1 MRSITDH
8 LKRIRKEAVQN
19 DFITFAWLLYSILLI
34 IFFVGIGYEA
44 IFYLS
49 SSIRLFILKTILISG
64 LLIILFVFIINVL
77 IEQNKIKRYSWSKLA
92 RSAGKLAFPK
102 SDVII
107 NAFQLEKSNSP
118 IESNS
123 LSNSYIDGISK
134 KLNRLN
140 LKKLFPTK
148 LSEFWKMINLLILS
162 LGMIIIVLFWNSTS
176 NAMIRW
182 GHPYHEFEVPK
193 PFYIEGITRNIHLLG
208 GESSPLNFK
217 AFGQVPDS
225 LYLELIPSSND
236 TSILF
241 IMNKDSNGLY
251 TYEVE
256 EVYEDYRYRAYSP
269 AEYFWQAWDKIITPY
284 YYISVTDRPIM
295 EEFTIKISPPDYS
308 GLPISIQKANQSDVN
323 ALIGT
328 SIRID
333 LKSNRK
339 LKNGYLSL
347 NKQKTPLKI
356 KGKRAA
362 GGFIFKEDALLTI
375 LLEDHRGITNQNP
388 IPYHLQII
396 PDLKPEMSII
406 QPQPLLELGTE
417 QLIPIQIKIED
428 DFGFSTL
435 QIGYEIKRPSY
446 IENQSQI
453 SIFPIYISDP
463 KVLSQE
469 IKSIWK
475 LNEYNLMPEDEVHYH
490 FELYDNDKVSGPKKS
505 ISNTYIARLPSLG
518 DLFAS
523 IEEKED
529 KMVDDLIMSSNEI
542 DKIQDQLKNLELEML
557 KSDKIDWAQ
566 KQQIEET
573 LSKIQEE
580 TEALKNIAESME
592 AINQAAE
599 KHELFSNELM
609 LKFSELRELV
619 NEILDPE
626 LMNDLD
632 EIKKALD
639 KMNTKELMKA
649 MENLSS
655 NLDNVEQ
662 QLDRFLD
669 IFKRIKAEQK
679 LNETVQ
685 RLDKLVEQQE
695 QINDKIQE
703 LNSESDKNLL
713 EQLSFDEKRNSN
725 EFSNIREIMEEAANA
740 MGEFDKES
748 SQALEDLERSR
759 AANETESLMNQTIR
773 QLQKNRKEMAKQKS
787 ASALGN
793 IKNIQSEMNEIKN
806 QFEKNTTQ
814 EMTLK
819 FQKIMKDL
827 LELSKNQESLEK
839 ITKSMPRNSQRLGE
853 MAGKQQFIQNQLTKI
868 VSEIIELSKKTFAVT
883 PKIGQGMGMAN
894 NHMEEAKKRLAER
907 NGRGAA
913 NNQKSAMEGLNSAIL
928 AVSQSMNQMQSTGSA
943 SGFEQFLKR
952 MQQMSGQQQGIN
964 NESMQLALG
973 QLSSSIKEGLMGR
986 LLSQQ
991 QQVQKNLQQL
1001 MNESKKSGEDGLG
1014 DLQGI
1019 SKEIEDVIND
1029 FQKRRYNQQTK
1040 ERQQRIL
1047 SRMLDSQKSMTQR
1060 GFKEERKAETANEI
1074 IYEGPSGLPL
1084 DYGQRRNLAMEALN
1098 QSLKAGY
1105 SRDYQTMIR
1114 RYFNSLSKIE
1124 QINTKIDS
1132 TINE

>member
-77 IEQNKIKRYSWSKLA
+77 IEQNKIKRYSWSQLA

-102 SDVII
+102 SDVVI
-107 NAFQLEKSNSP
+107 NAFQLEKSNSI

-140 LKKLFPTK
+140 LKKLFPSR
-148 LSEFWKMINLLILS
+148 LAEFWKVINLLILS
-162 LGMIIIVLFWNSTS
+162 LGIIMIVLFWNSTS

-193 PFYIEGITRNIHLLG
+193 PFNIEGITRNIHLLG

-236 TSILF
+236 TSILY

-269 AEYFWQAWDKIITPY
+269 AEHFWQAWDKIITPY

-308 GLPISIQKANQSDVN
+308 GLSISIQKANQSDVN
-323 ALIGT
+323 ALIGS

-347 NKQKTPLKI
+347 NEKKTPLKI

-362 GGFIFKEDALLTI
+362 GGFIFKEDALLKI

-388 IPYHLQII
+388 IPYHIQII
-396 PDLKPEMSII
+396 PDLKPEMNVI
-406 QPQPLLELGTE
+406 QPQPVLELGTE

-505 ISNTYIARLPSLG
+505 ISITYIAKLPSLG

-529 KMVDDLIMSSNEI
+529 KMMDDLLMRSNEI
-542 DKIQDQLKNLELEML
+542 DKIQDQLKNLKLEML
-557 KSDKIDWAQ
+557 KSDKIDWTQ

-599 KHELFSNELM
+599 KHELFSDELM

-626 LMNDLD
+626 LMTDVD

-639 KMNTKELMKA
+639 KMNIKDLMKA

-679 LNETVQ
+679 LNETLQ

-695 QINDKIQE
+695 QTNDKIQE
-703 LNSESDKNLL
+703 LNSKSDKKLL

-725 EFSNIREIMEEAANA
+725 EFSNIREIMEEAAKA
-740 MGEFDKES
+740 MDEFDKES
-748 SQALEDLERSR
+748 SQALEDLVRSR

-787 ASALGN
+787 TSALDN

-814 EMTLK
+814 EMALK

-839 ITKSMPRNSQRLGE
+839 ITRSIPRNSQRLGE
-853 MAGKQQFIQNQLTKI
+853 MAGKQQFIQGQLTKI
-868 VSEIIELSKKTFAVT
+868 VSEIIELSKETFAVT

-1001 MNESKKSGEDGLG
+1001 MNESKKSGEGGLG

>member
-49 SSIRLFILKTILISG
+49 SSIRLFILKTLLISG

-107 NAFQLEKSNSP
+107 NAFQLEKSNST

-140 LKKLFPTK
+140 LKKLFPTR

-162 LGMIIIVLFWNSTS
+162 LGMIMIVLFWNSTS

>member
-19 DFITFAWLLYSILLI
+19 DFITFVWLLYSILLI
-34 IFFVGIGYEA
+34 IFFVGISYEA

-140 LKKLFPTK
+140 LKKLFPTR

-162 LGMIIIVLFWNSTS
+162 LGMIMIVLFWNSTS

>member
-140 LKKLFPTK
+140 LKKLFPTR

-162 LGMIIIVLFWNSTS
+162 LGMIMIVLFWNSTS
-176 NAMIRW
+176 NAIIRW

-323 ALIGT
+323 ALIGS

-759 AANETESLMNQTIR
+759 TANETESLMNQTIR

-839 ITKSMPRNSQRLGE
+839 ITRSMPRNSQRLGE

>member
-49 SSIRLFILKTILISG
+49 SSIRLFILKTLLILG

-77 IEQNKIKRYSWSKLA
+77 IEQNKIKRYSWSQLA

-102 SDVII
+102 SDVVI
-107 NAFQLEKSNSP
+107 NAFQLEKSNSI

-140 LKKLFPTK
+140 LKKLFPTR
-148 LSEFWKMINLLILS
+148 LAEFWKVINLLILS
-162 LGMIIIVLFWNSTS
+162 LGIIMIVLFWNSTS

-193 PFYIEGITRNIHLLG
+193 PFNIEGITRNIHLLG

-236 TSILF
+236 TSILY

-308 GLPISIQKANQSDVN
+308 GLSISIQKANQSDVN
-323 ALIGT
+323 ALIGS

-339 LKNGYLSL
+339 LKNGYLNL
-347 NKQKTPLKI
+347 NEQKTPLKI

-362 GGFIFKEDALLTI
+362 GGFIFKEDALLKI

-388 IPYHLQII
+388 IPYHMQII
-396 PDLKPEMSII
+396 PDLKPEMNVI
-406 QPQPLLELGTE
+406 QPQPVLELGTE

-505 ISNTYIARLPSLG
+505 ISNTYIAKLPSLG

-529 KMVDDLIMSSNEI
+529 KMMDDLLMRSNEI
-542 DKIQDQLKNLELEML
+542 DKIQDQLKNLKLEML
-557 KSDKIDWAQ
+557 KSDKIDWTQ

-580 TEALKNIAESME
+580 TEALKNIAESLE

-599 KHELFSNELM
+599 KHELFSDELM

-626 LMNDLD
+626 LMTDLD

-679 LNETVQ
+679 LNETLQ

-695 QINDKIQE
+695 QTNDKIQE
-703 LNSESDKNLL
+703 LNSKSEKKLL

-725 EFSNIREIMEEAANA
+725 EFSNIREIMEEAAKA
-740 MGEFDKES
+740 MDEFDKES
-748 SQALEDLERSR
+748 SQALEDLVRSR

-787 ASALGN
+787 TSALDN

-839 ITKSMPRNSQRLGE
+839 ITRSMPRNSQRLGE
-853 MAGKQQFIQNQLTKI
+853 MAGKQQFIQGQLTKI
-868 VSEIIELSKKTFAVT
+868 VSEIIELSKETFAVT

-1124 QINTKIDS
+1124 QISTKKDS
-1132 TINE
+1132 TVNE

>member
-19 DFITFAWLLYSILLI
+19 DFITFVWLLYSILLI
-34 IFFVGIGYEA
+34 IFFVGISYEA

-49 SSIRLFILKTILISG
+49 SSIRLFILKTLLVSG

-162 LGMIIIVLFWNSTS
+162 LGMIMIVLFWNSTS
-176 NAMIRW
+176 NAIIRW

>member
-19 DFITFAWLLYSILLI
+19 DFITFVWLLYSILLI
-34 IFFVGIGYEA
+34 IFFVGISYEA

-162 LGMIIIVLFWNSTS
+162 LGMIMIVLFWNSTS

-241 IMNKDSNGLY
+241 IMNKDSNSLY

-417 QLIPIQIKIED
+417 QQIPIQIKIED

-713 EQLSFDEKRNSN
+713 EQLSFVEKRNSN

-839 ITKSMPRNSQRLGE
+839 ITRSMPRNSQRLGE

>member
-19 DFITFAWLLYSILLI
+19 DFITFVWLLYSILLI
-34 IFFVGIGYEA
+34 IFFVGISYEA

-162 LGMIIIVLFWNSTS
+162 LGMIMIVLFWNSTS

-417 QLIPIQIKIED
+417 QQIPIQIKIED

-1040 ERQQRIL
+1040 EGQQRIL

>member
-49 SSIRLFILKTILISG
+49 SSIRLFILKTLLVLG

-77 IEQNKIKRYSWSKLA
+77 IEQNKIKRYSWSQLA

-102 SDVII
+102 SDVVI
-107 NAFQLEKSNSP
+107 NAFQLEKSNSI

-140 LKKLFPTK
+140 LKKLFPTR
-148 LSEFWKMINLLILS
+148 LAEFWKVINLLILS
-162 LGMIIIVLFWNSTS
+162 LGIIMIVLFWNSTS

-193 PFYIEGITRNIHLLG
+193 PFNIEGITRNIHLLG

-236 TSILF
+236 TSILY

-269 AEYFWQAWDKIITPY
+269 AEHFWQAWDKIITPY

-308 GLPISIQKANQSDVN
+308 GLSISIQKANQSDVN
-323 ALIGT
+323 ALIGS

-347 NKQKTPLKI
+347 NEKKTPLKI

-362 GGFIFKEDALLTI
+362 GEFIFKEDALLKI

-396 PDLKPEMSII
+396 PDLKPEMNVI
-406 QPQPLLELGTE
+406 QPQPVLELGTE

-505 ISNTYIARLPSLG
+505 ISNTYIAKLPSLG

-529 KMVDDLIMSSNEI
+529 KMMDDLFMRSNEI
-542 DKIQDQLKNLELEML
+542 DKIQDQLKNLKLEML

-580 TEALKNIAESME
+580 TEALKNIAESLE

-599 KHELFSNELM
+599 KHELFSDELM

-626 LMNDLD
+626 LMTDVD

-639 KMNTKELMKA
+639 KMNIKDLMKA

-655 NLDNVEQ
+655 NVDNVEQ

-679 LNETVQ
+679 LNETLQ

-695 QINDKIQE
+695 QTNDKIQE
-703 LNSESDKNLL
+703 LNSKSEKKLL

-725 EFSNIREIMEEAANA
+725 EFSNIREIMEEAAKA
-740 MGEFDKES
+740 MDEFDKES
-748 SQALEDLERSR
+748 SQALEDLVRSR

-787 ASALGN
+787 TSALDN

-839 ITKSMPRNSQRLGE
+839 ITRSIPRNSQRLGE

-868 VSEIIELSKKTFAVT
+868 VSEIIELSKETFAVT

-1001 MNESKKSGEDGLG
+1001 MNESKKSGEGGLG

>member
-49 SSIRLFILKTILISG
+49 SSIRLFILKTILVSG

-162 LGMIIIVLFWNSTS
+162 LGMIMIVLFWNSTS
-176 NAMIRW
+176 NAIIRW

-839 ITKSMPRNSQRLGE
+839 ITRSMPRNSQRLGE

>member
-49 SSIRLFILKTILISG
+49 SSIRLFILKTLLVLG

-77 IEQNKIKRYSWSKLA
+77 IEQNKIKRYSWSQLA

-102 SDVII
+102 SDVVI
-107 NAFQLEKSNSP
+107 NAFQLEKSNSI

-140 LKKLFPTK
+140 LKKLFPTR
-148 LSEFWKMINLLILS
+148 LAEFWKVINLLILS
-162 LGMIIIVLFWNSTS
+162 LGIIMIVLFWNSTS

-193 PFYIEGITRNIHLLG
+193 PFNIEGITRNIHLLG

-236 TSILF
+236 TSILY

-269 AEYFWQAWDKIITPY
+269 AEHFWQAWDKIITPY

-308 GLPISIQKANQSDVN
+308 GLSISIQKANQSDVN
-323 ALIGT
+323 ALIGS

-347 NKQKTPLKI
+347 NEKKTPLKI

-362 GGFIFKEDALLTI
+362 GGFIFKEDALLKI

-396 PDLKPEMSII
+396 PDLKPEMNVI
-406 QPQPLLELGTE
+406 QPQPVLELGTE

-505 ISNTYIARLPSLG
+505 ISNTYIAKLPSLG

-529 KMVDDLIMSSNEI
+529 KMMDDLFMRSNEI
-542 DKIQDQLKNLELEML
+542 DKIQDQLKNLKLEML

-599 KHELFSNELM
+599 KHELFSDELM

-626 LMNDLD
+626 LMTDVD

-639 KMNTKELMKA
+639 KMNIKDLMKA

-679 LNETVQ
+679 LNETLQ

-695 QINDKIQE
+695 QTNDKIQE
-703 LNSESDKNLL
+703 LNSKSDKKLL

-725 EFSNIREIMEEAANA
+725 EFSNIREIMEEAAKA
-740 MGEFDKES
+740 MDEFDKES
-748 SQALEDLERSR
+748 SQALEDLVRSR

-787 ASALGN
+787 TSALDN

-814 EMTLK
+814 EMALK

-839 ITKSMPRNSQRLGE
+839 ITRSIPRNSQRLGE
-853 MAGKQQFIQNQLTKI
+853 MAGKQQFIQGQLTKI
-868 VSEIIELSKKTFAVT
+868 VSEIIELSKETFAVT

-1001 MNESKKSGEDGLG
+1001 MNESKKSGEGGLG

>member
-49 SSIRLFILKTILISG
+49 SSIRLFILKTLLILG

-77 IEQNKIKRYSWSKLA
+77 IEQNKIKRYSWSQLA

-102 SDVII
+102 SDVVI
-107 NAFQLEKSNSP
+107 NAFQLEKSNSI

-140 LKKLFPTK
+140 LKKLFPTR
-148 LSEFWKMINLLILS
+148 LAEFWKVINLLILS
-162 LGMIIIVLFWNSTS
+162 LGIIMIVLFWNSTS

-193 PFYIEGITRNIHLLG
+193 PFNIEGITRNIHLLG

-236 TSILF
+236 TSILY

-269 AEYFWQAWDKIITPY
+269 AEHFWQAWDKIITPY

-308 GLPISIQKANQSDVN
+308 GLSISIQKANQSDVN
-323 ALIGT
+323 TLIGS

-339 LKNGYLSL
+339 LKNGYLNL
-347 NKQKTPLKI
+347 NEQKTPLKI

-362 GGFIFKEDALLTI
+362 GGFIFKEDALLKI

-388 IPYHLQII
+388 IPYHMQII
-396 PDLKPEMSII
+396 PDLKPEMNVI
-406 QPQPLLELGTE
+406 QPQPVLELGTE

-529 KMVDDLIMSSNEI
+529 KMMDDLFMRSNEI

-557 KSDKIDWAQ
+557 KSNKIDWAQ

-573 LSKIQEE
+573 LSKIQKE
-580 TEALKNIAESME
+580 TEALKNIAEYME

-599 KHELFSNELM
+599 KHELFSDELM
-609 LKFSELRELV
+609 MKFSELRELV

-626 LMNDLD
+626 LMTDLD

-679 LNETVQ
+679 LNETLQ

-725 EFSNIREIMEEAANA
+725 EFSNIREIMEEASKA

-748 SQALEDLERSR
+748 SQALEDLVRSR

-787 ASALGN
+787 TSALGK

-839 ITKSMPRNSQRLGE
+839 ITRSIPRNSQRLGE
-853 MAGKQQFIQNQLTKI
+853 MAGKQQFIQGQLTKI
-868 VSEIIELSKKTFAVT
+868 VSEIIELSKETFAVT

-894 NHMEEAKKRLAER
+894 NHMEEAKKRLADR

-1001 MNESKKSGEDGLG
+1001 MNESKKSGEGGLG

>member
-49 SSIRLFILKTILISG
+49 SSIRLFILKTLLVLG

-77 IEQNKIKRYSWSKLA
+77 IEQNKIKRYSWSQLA

-102 SDVII
+102 SDVVI
-107 NAFQLEKSNSP
+107 NAFQLEKSNSI

-140 LKKLFPTK
+140 LKKLFPTR
-148 LSEFWKMINLLILS
+148 LAEFWKVINLLILS
-162 LGMIIIVLFWNSTS
+162 LGIIMIVLFWNSTS

-193 PFYIEGITRNIHLLG
+193 PFNIEGITRNIHLLG

-236 TSILF
+236 TSILY

-269 AEYFWQAWDKIITPY
+269 AEHFWQAWDKIITPY

-308 GLPISIQKANQSDVN
+308 GLSISIQKANQSDVN
-323 ALIGT
+323 ALIGS

-347 NKQKTPLKI
+347 NEKKTPLKI

-362 GGFIFKEDALLTI
+362 GGFIFKEDALLKI

-396 PDLKPEMSII
+396 PDLKPEMNVI
-406 QPQPLLELGTE
+406 QPQPVLELGTE

-505 ISNTYIARLPSLG
+505 ISNTYIAKLPSLG

-529 KMVDDLIMSSNEI
+529 KMMDDLLMRSNEI
-542 DKIQDQLKNLELEML
+542 DKIQDQLKNLKLEML
-557 KSDKIDWAQ
+557 KSDKIDWTQ

-580 TEALKNIAESME
+580 TEALKNIAESLE

-599 KHELFSNELM
+599 KHELFSDELM

-626 LMNDLD
+626 LMTDVD

-639 KMNTKELMKA
+639 KMNIKDLMKA

-679 LNETVQ
+679 LNETLQ

-695 QINDKIQE
+695 QTNDKIQE
-703 LNSESDKNLL
+703 LNSKSEKKLL

-725 EFSNIREIMEEAANA
+725 EFSNIREIMEEAAKA
-740 MGEFDKES
+740 MDEFDKES
-748 SQALEDLERSR
+748 SQALEDLVRSR

-787 ASALGN
+787 TSALDN

-814 EMTLK
+814 EMALK

-839 ITKSMPRNSQRLGE
+839 ITRSIPRNSQRLGE
-853 MAGKQQFIQNQLTKI
+853 MAGKQQFIQGQLTKI
-868 VSEIIELSKKTFAVT
+868 VSEIIELSKETFAVT

-1001 MNESKKSGEDGLG
+1001 MNESKKSGEGGLG

-1124 QINTKIDS
+1124 QISTKKDS

>member
-34 IFFVGIGYEA
+34 IFFLGIGYES

-49 SSIRLFILKTILISG
+49 SSIRLFILKTLLVSG

-102 SDVII
+102 SDVVI

-140 LKKLFPTK
+140 LKKLFPTR
-148 LSEFWKMINLLILS
+148 LAEFWKVINLLILS
-162 LGMIIIVLFWNSTS
+162 LGIIMIVLSWNSTS

-225 LYLELIPSSND
+225 LYLELIASSND

-241 IMNKDSNGLY
+241 IMNRDSNGLY

-256 EVYEDYRYRAYSP
+256 DVYEDYRYRAYSP
-269 AEYFWQAWDKIITPY
+269 AEHFWQAWDKIITPY

-295 EEFTIKISPPDYS
+295 EEFKIKISPPNYS
-308 GLPISIQKANQSDVN
+308 GLSISIQKANQSDVN
-323 ALIGT
+323 ALIGS

-347 NKQKTPLKI
+347 NEQKTPLKI

-362 GGFIFKEDALLTI
+362 GGFIFKEDALLKI
-375 LLEDHRGITNQNP
+375 LLEDHRGVTNQNP
-388 IPYHLQII
+388 IPYHLQTI
-396 PDLKPEMSII
+396 PDLKPVMSVI
-406 QPQPLLELGTE
+406 QPQPILELGTE
-417 QLIPIQIKIED
+417 QQIPIQIKIED

-463 KVLSQE
+463 RILSQE

-475 LNEYNLMPEDEVHYH
+475 LNKYNLMPEDEVHYH

-542 DKIQDQLKNLELEML
+542 DKIQDQLKNLKLEML
-557 KSDKIDWAQ
+557 KSDKVDWAQ
-566 KQQIEET
+566 KKQIEET
-573 LSKIQEE
+573 LSKIQKE

-592 AINQAAE
+592 AINKAAE
-599 KHELFSNELM
+599 KHELFSDELM
-609 LKFSELRELV
+609 LKLSELRELV
-619 NEILDPE
+619 NEILDPG
-626 LMNDLD
+626 LMTDLD

-639 KMNTKELMKA
+639 RMNTKDLMKA

-725 EFSNIREIMEEAANA
+725 EFSNIREIMEEAAKA
-740 MGEFDKES
+740 MDEFDKES
-748 SQALEDLERSR
+748 SQALEDLASSR
-759 AANETESLMNQTIR
+759 TANETESLMNQTIR
-773 QLQKNRKEMAKQKS
+773 QLQKNRKERAKQKS

-793 IKNIQSEMNEIKN
+793 IKNIQSELNEIKN

-883 PKIGQGMGMAN
+883 PKIGQGVGMAN

-1040 ERQQRIL
+1040 DRQQRIL

-1124 QINTKIDS
+1124 QISTKKDS

>member
-1 MRSITDH
+1 MRTITEH

-19 DFITFAWLLYSILLI
+19 DFITFAWLLYSILLV
-34 IFFVGIGYEA
+34 IFFGAIGYEA

-49 SSIRLFILKTILISG
+49 SSIRLFILKTLFAIFLI
-64 LLIILFVFIINVL
+64 IILFLFIINVL

-102 SDVII
+102 SDAII
-107 NAFQLEKSNSP
+107 NAFQLENSNSP
-118 IESNS
+118 SESNS
-123 LSNSYIDGISK
+123 LSDSYINEISK

-140 LKKLFPTK
+140 LKKLFPIK
-148 LSEFWKMINLLILS
+148 LSILWKKINLFILS
-162 LGMIIIVLFWNSTS
+162 SGMILIVLFWNATS

-182 GHPYHEFEVPK
+182 GHPHHEFETPK

-208 GESSPLNFK
+208 GESSSLNFK
-217 AFGQVPDS
+217 AFGQAPDS
-225 LYLELIPSSND
+225 LFLELIPSSND
-236 TSILF
+236 TSVIY
-241 IMNKDSNGLY
+241 IMNKDSNNIYSYSLD
-251 TYEVE
+251 

-269 AEYFWQAWDKIITPY
+269 AEYFWQAWEKIISPY

-295 EEFTIKISPPDYS
+295 EEFTIKITPPKYS
-308 GLPISIQKANQSDVN
+308 RLPISFQKANQSDVS
-323 ALIGT
+323 ALKGS

-339 LKNGYLSL
+339 LNRGFLSL
-347 NKQKTPLKI
+347 NQQKMPLTI

-362 GGFIFKEDALLTI
+362 GGFKFKEDALLKI
-375 LLEDHRGITNQNP
+375 LLEDNRGITNQNP

-396 PDLKPEMSII
+396 PDLKPEMIVI

-446 IENQSQI
+446 IENKSQI
-453 SIFPIYISDP
+453 SIFPIYISNP

-505 ISNTYIARLPSLG
+505 ISSTYIARLPSLG

-523 IEEKED
+523 IEQKED
-529 KMVDDLIMSSNEI
+529 KIADDLIMRSKEI
-542 DKIQDQLKNLELEML
+542 NKIQNQLKDLELEML
-557 KSDKIDWAQ
+557 KSDKIDWTQ

-573 LSKIQEE
+573 LSKIQKE
-580 TEALKNIAESME
+580 TEALKDIAESME

-599 KHELFSNELM
+599 KHELFSEELM
-609 LKFSELRELV
+609 QKFSDLRELV

-626 LMNDLD
+626 LMTDLD
-632 EIKKALD
+632 DIKKALD
-639 KMNTKELMKA
+639 KMNTKDLMKA
-649 MENLSS
+649 MNELSS

-662 QLDRFLD
+662 QLDRFID

-679 LNETVQ
+679 LNETTQ
-685 RLDKLVEQQE
+685 RLDKLVERH
-695 QINDKIQE
+695 DKTNNEIQK
-703 LNSESDKNLL
+703 LNSNSNKSLL
-713 EQLSFDEKRNSN
+713 EQLSFDEKRNGN
-725 EFSNIREIMEEAANA
+725 EYSNIRELMKDASEAMA
-740 MGEFDKES
+740 EFDKES
-748 SQALEDLERSR
+748 SQALESLENSR
-759 AANETESLMNQTIR
+759 TANETESLMNQTIR
-773 QLQKNRKEMAKQKS
+773 QLQKNRNESAKQKS
-787 ASALGN
+787 ASALEN
-793 IKNIQSEMNEIKN
+793 LENIQSEMGEIKN
-806 QFEKNTTQ
+806 QFENNTTS
-814 EMTLK
+814 EMALK

-827 LELSKNQESLEK
+827 LELSKNQESLER
-839 ITKSMPRNSQRLGE
+839 TTRSLPRNSQRLGE
-853 MAGKQQFIQNQLTKI
+853 IAGKQQFIQDQLTKI
-868 VSEIIELSKKTFAVT
+868 VSELIELSKETFAVT

-894 NHMEEAKKRLAER
+894 NNMEEAKKRLAER
-907 NGRGAA
+907 NGIGAA
-913 NNQKSAMEGLNSAIL
+913 NNQKSAMAGLNSSIL
-928 AVSQSMNQMQSTGSA
+928 AVSQSMNDMQSTGSA

-952 MQQMSGQQQGIN
+952 MQQMSSQQQGIN

-973 QLSSSIKEGLMGR
+973 QLSAPVKEGLMGR

-991 QQVQKNLQQL
+991 QQVQKSLQQL
-1001 MNESKKSGEDGLG
+1001 MKESKKSGEGGLG

-1019 SKEIEDVIND
+1019 SKDIEEVIND
-1029 FQKRRYNQQTK
+1029 FQKRKFNPQTNQ
-1040 ERQQRIL
+1040 RQQRIL

-1060 GFKEERKAETANEI
+1060 GYKEERKAETANEI

-1124 QINTKIDS
+1124 QISFEKDT
-1132 TINE
+1132 TFNE

>member
-19 DFITFAWLLYSILLI
+19 DFITFVWLLYSILLI
-34 IFFVGIGYEA
+34 IFFVGISYEA

-162 LGMIIIVLFWNSTS
+162 LGMIMIVLFWNSTS

-339 LKNGYLSL
+339 LKKGYLSL

-417 QLIPIQIKIED
+417 QQIPIQIKIED

>member
-49 SSIRLFILKTILISG
+49 SSIRLFILKTLLVLG

-77 IEQNKIKRYSWSKLA
+77 IEQNKIKRYSWSQLA

-102 SDVII
+102 SDVVI
-107 NAFQLEKSNSP
+107 NAFQLEKSNSI

-140 LKKLFPTK
+140 LKKLFPTR
-148 LSEFWKMINLLILS
+148 LAEFWKVINLLILS
-162 LGMIIIVLFWNSTS
+162 LGIIMIVLFWNSTS

-193 PFYIEGITRNIHLLG
+193 PFNIEGITRNIHLLG

-236 TSILF
+236 TSILY

-308 GLPISIQKANQSDVN
+308 GLSISIQKANQSDVN
-323 ALIGT
+323 ALIGS

-339 LKNGYLSL
+339 LKNGYLRL
-347 NKQKTPLKI
+347 NEKKTPLKI

-362 GGFIFKEDALLTI
+362 GGFIFKEDALLKI

-388 IPYHLQII
+388 IPYHIQII
-396 PDLKPEMSII
+396 PDLKPEMNVI
-406 QPQPLLELGTE
+406 QPQPVLELGTE

-505 ISNTYIARLPSLG
+505 ISNTYIAKLPSLG

-529 KMVDDLIMSSNEI
+529 KMMDDLFMRSNEI
-542 DKIQDQLKNLELEML
+542 DRIQDQLKNLELEML

-679 LNETVQ
+679 LNETLQ

-695 QINDKIQE
+695 QTNDKIQE
-703 LNSESDKNLL
+703 LNSKSEKKLL

-725 EFSNIREIMEEAANA
+725 EFSNIREIMEEAAKA
-740 MGEFDKES
+740 MDEFDKES
-748 SQALEDLERSR
+748 SQALEDLVRSR

-787 ASALGN
+787 TSALDN

-814 EMTLK
+814 EMALK

-839 ITKSMPRNSQRLGE
+839 ITRSIPRNSQRLGE
-853 MAGKQQFIQNQLTKI
+853 MAGKQQFIQGQLTKI
-868 VSEIIELSKKTFAVT
+868 VSEIIELSKETFAVT

-1001 MNESKKSGEDGLG
+1001 MNESKKSGEGGLG

>member
-107 NAFQLEKSNSP
+107 NAFQLEKSNST

-140 LKKLFPTK
+140 LKKLFPTR

-162 LGMIIIVLFWNSTS
+162 LGMIMIVLFWNSTS
-176 NAMIRW
+176 NAIIRW
-182 GHPYHEFEVPK
+182 AHPYHEFEVPK

-388 IPYHLQII
+388 IPYHLQVI

-505 ISNTYIARLPSLG
+505 ISITYIAKLPSLG

-839 ITKSMPRNSQRLGE
+839 ITRSMPRNSQRLGE

>member
-34 IFFVGIGYEA
+34 IFFLGIGYES

-49 SSIRLFILKTILISG
+49 SSIRLFILKTLLVSG

-102 SDVII
+102 SDVVI

-140 LKKLFPTK
+140 LKKLFPTR
-148 LSEFWKMINLLILS
+148 LAEFWKVINLLILS
-162 LGMIIIVLFWNSTS
+162 LGIIMIVLSWNSTS

-225 LYLELIPSSND
+225 LYLELIASSND
-236 TSILF
+236 TSILY
-241 IMNKDSNGLY
+241 IMNRDSNGLY

-256 EVYEDYRYRAYSP
+256 DVYEDYRYRAYSP

-295 EEFTIKISPPDYS
+295 EEFTIKISPPNYS

-323 ALIGT
+323 ALIGS

-347 NKQKTPLKI
+347 NEQKTPLKI

-362 GGFIFKEDALLTI
+362 GGFIFKEDALLKI
-375 LLEDHRGITNQNP
+375 LLEDHRGVTNQNP
-388 IPYHLQII
+388 IPYHLQTI
-396 PDLKPEMSII
+396 PDLKPEMSVI
-406 QPQPLLELGTE
+406 QPQPILELGTE
-417 QLIPIQIKIED
+417 QQIPIQIKIED

-463 KVLSQE
+463 RILSQE

-475 LNEYNLMPEDEVHYH
+475 LNKYNLMPEDEVHYH

-529 KMVDDLIMSSNEI
+529 KMVDDLIMRSNEI
-542 DKIQDQLKNLELEML
+542 DKIQDQLKNLKLEML
-557 KSDKIDWAQ
+557 KSDKVDWAQ
-566 KQQIEET
+566 KKQIEET
-573 LSKIQEE
+573 LSKIQKE

-592 AINQAAE
+592 AINKAAE
-599 KHELFSNELM
+599 KHELFSDELM
-609 LKFSELRELV
+609 LKLSELRELV

-626 LMNDLD
+626 LMTDLD

-639 KMNTKELMKA
+639 RMNTKDLMKA

-655 NLDNVEQ
+655 NLDNIEQ

-695 QINDKIQE
+695 QTNDKIQD
-703 LNSESDKNLL
+703 LNSKSDKNLL
-713 EQLSFDEKRNSN
+713 EQLRFDEKRNSN
-725 EFSNIREIMEEAANA
+725 EYSNIREIMEDAAKA
-740 MGEFDKES
+740 MDEFDKES
-748 SQALEDLERSR
+748 SQALEDLASSR
-759 AANETESLMNQTIR
+759 TANETESLINQTIR
-773 QLQKNRKEMAKQKS
+773 QLQKNRKERAKQKS
-787 ASALGN
+787 ASALEN
-793 IKNIQSEMNEIKN
+793 MKNIQSEMNEIKN
-806 QFEKNTTQ
+806 QFEKKTTQ
-814 EMTLK
+814 EMALK
-819 FQKIMKDL
+819 FQNIFKNL

-839 ITKSMPRNSQRLGE
+839 ITRSIPRNSQRLGE
-853 MAGKQQFIQNQLTKI
+853 MAGKQQFIQDQLTKI
-868 VSEIIELSKKTFAVT
+868 VSEIIELSKETFAVT

-928 AVSQSMNQMQSTGSA
+928 AVSQSMDQMQLTGSA

-952 MQQMSGQQQGIN
+952 MQQMSDQQQGIN

-991 QQVQKNLQQL
+991 QQVQKSLQQL
-1001 MNESKKSGEDGLG
+1001 MNESKKSGKGGLG
-1014 DLQGI
+1014 DMQGI

-1124 QINTKIDS
+1124 QISTKKDS

>member
-1 MRSITDH
+1 MRTITEH

-19 DFITFAWLLYSILLI
+19 DFITFGWLLYSIFLI
-34 IFFVGIGYEA
+34 IFFVAIGYEA
-44 IFYLS
+44 IFYIS
-49 SSIRLFILKTILISG
+49 SPIRLFILKTFFILS
-64 LLIILFVFIINVL
+64 LIIVLFLFTINVL
-77 IEQNKIKRYSWSKLA
+77 IEQNKIKRYSWSQLA

-102 SDVII
+102 SDVVI
-107 NAFQLEKSNSP
+107 NAFQLENSNSS

-123 LSNSYIDGISK
+123 LSDSYINGISK

-140 LKKLFPTK
+140 FKKLFPTK
-148 LSEFWKMINLLILS
+148 HSTFWKKINLLILS
-162 LGMIIIVLFWNSTS
+162 LGMITLLLFWKSTS

-182 GHPYHEFEVPK
+182 GHPYHEFEAPK

-208 GESSPLNFK
+208 GESSSLNFK

-225 LYLELIPSSND
+225 LFLELIPSSND
-236 TSILF
+236 TSVLY
-241 IMNKDSNGLY
+241 IMNKDSNNIY
-251 TYEVE
+251 SYVVD
-256 EVYEDYRYRAYSP
+256 EVYEDYRYRAYLP
-269 AEYFWQAWDKIITPY
+269 AEHFWQAWEKIITPY

-295 EEFTIKISPPDYS
+295 EEFTIKISPPEYS

-323 ALIGT
+323 ALKGS

-339 LKNGYLSL
+339 LKKVFLSL
-347 NKQKTPLKI
+347 NQQKMPLKI
-356 KGKRAA
+356 RGKRAA
-362 GGFIFKEDALLTI
+362 GGFKFKEDALLKI
-375 LLEDHRGITNQNP
+375 LLEDNRGITNQNP
-388 IPYHLQII
+388 IPYHMQII
-396 PDLKPEMSII
+396 PDLKPEMTVI
-406 QPQPLLELGTE
+406 QPQPVLELGTD
-417 QLIPIQIKIED
+417 QIIPIQIKIED

-453 SIFPIYISDP
+453 SIFPIYISNP

-469 IKSIWK
+469 IKSVWK

-505 ISNTYIARLPSLG
+505 ISSIYIARLPSLG

-529 KMVDDLIMSSNEI
+529 KMVDDLVIRSKEI
-542 DKIQDQLKNLELEML
+542 DKIQDQLNNLELEML

-573 LSKIQEE
+573 LSNIQKE
-580 TEALKNIAESME
+580 TEALKDIAESME

-599 KHELFSNELM
+599 KHKLFSEELM
-609 LKFSELRELV
+609 QKFSDLRELV

-626 LMNDLD
+626 LMTDLD

-639 KMNTKELMKA
+639 KMNTKDLMKA
-649 MENLSS
+649 MKELSS

-662 QLDRFLD
+662 QLDRFID

-679 LNETVQ
+679 LNETAQ
-685 RLDKLVEQQE
+685 RLDKLVERRE
-695 QINDKIQE
+695 KTNNEIQK
-703 LNSESDKNLL
+703 LDSNSDKNLI
-713 EQLSFDEKRNSN
+713 EQLSVDEKRNGN
-725 EFSNIREIMEEAANA
+725 EYSNIRKLMEEASKA

-748 SQALEDLERSR
+748 SQALENLENSR
-759 AANETESLMNQTIR
+759 TANETESLMNQTIR
-773 QLQKNRKEMAKQKS
+773 QLQKNRNDSAKQKS
-787 ASALGN
+787 ASALEKL
-793 IKNIQSEMNEIKN
+793 KNIRSEISEIKN
-806 QFEKNTTQ
+806 QFENNTTR
-814 EMTLK
+814 EMALK

-839 ITKSMPRNSQRLGE
+839 TTRSIPRNSQRLGE
-853 MAGKQQFIQNQLTKI
+853 IAGKQQFIQDQLTKI
-868 VSEIIELSKKTFAVT
+868 VSELIELSKETFAVT

-894 NHMEEAKKRLAER
+894 NNMEEAKKRLAER
-907 NGRGAA
+907 NGRGAT
-913 NNQKSAMEGLNSAIL
+913 NNQKSAMAGLNSSIL
-928 AVSQSMNQMQSTGSA
+928 AVSQSMNEMQSTGSA

-952 MQQMSGQQQGIN
+952 MQQMSNQQQGIN

-973 QLSSSIKEGLMGR
+973 QLSASVKEGLMGR

-991 QQVQKNLQQL
+991 QQVQKSLQQL
-1001 MNESKKSGEDGLG
+1001 MKESKKSGEGGLG

-1019 SKEIEDVIND
+1019 SKDIEEVIND
-1029 FQKRRYNQQTK
+1029 FQKRKFNQQTNQ
-1040 ERQQRIL
+1040 RQQRIL

-1060 GFKEERKAETANEI
+1060 GYKEERKAETANEI

-1084 DYGQRRNLAMEALN
+1084 DYGQRRSLAMEALN

-1124 QINTKIDS
+1124 QISFEKDT
-1132 TINE
+1132 TISE